1 MPQKKNMLMTLV
13 LAIVIIIA
21 IGVLVYTNLPSS
33 NQTSDNHSDTDI
45 TNGDEKKE
53 TLLTIIHE
61 ESNYTY
67 TLSDLENMET
77 YTSSGRYIKT
87 KLLPDTVVL
96 GDIYTYTGVAIKTLL
111 EGVNVSSN
119 NYQLNIS
126 ASDGWI
132 TTYSRNDTMGE
143 VDLYNGIGNITENG
157 SATMIVAYK
166 EDGKYYSTID
176 PDNEIGPLRIAFVGE
191 DTPITPSNLWAKM
204 ITTIEVDY
212 LS

>member
-1 MPQKKNMLMTLV
+1 MTQNKNMLITIA
-13 LAIVIIIA
+13 LAIVIVIA
-21 IGVLVYTNLPSS
+21 IGVLVYTNLPNS
-33 NQTSDNHSDTDI
+33 NQTSNNPSDTETTD
-45 TNGDEKKE
+45 GDENEE

-61 ESNYTY
+61 ETNYTY

-77 YTSSGRYIKT
+77 YTASGRYIKT

-96 GDIYTYTGVAIKTLL
+96 GDIYNYTGVTIKKLL
-111 EGVNVSSN
+111 EDVNVSSN

-126 ASDGWI
+126 ASDGWL
-132 TTYSRNDTMGE
+132 TTYSINHIMGE
-143 VDLYNGIGNITENG
+143 VDVYNESGTITENG
-157 SATMIVAYK
+157 SATMIIAYR
-166 EDGKYYSTID
+166 EDGNYYSTID

-212 LS
+212 MS